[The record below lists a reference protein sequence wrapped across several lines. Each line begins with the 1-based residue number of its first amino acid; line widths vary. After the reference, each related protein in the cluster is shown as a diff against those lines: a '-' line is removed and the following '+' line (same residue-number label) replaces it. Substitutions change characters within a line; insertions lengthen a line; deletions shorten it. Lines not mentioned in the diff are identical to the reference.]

1 MKVSIKEVAKLAE
14 CSTATV
20 SNVINNRNK
29 FVSESVRKKVLD
41 AMEALNYK
49 PNNFAQ
55 TLRKGRSNIVGFVVP
70 DLTNYFFTE
79 LASGIQSVLSENG
92 HQLIIMNSEYS
103 LEKEKQYIRQSVD
116 QYVSGIIIASLAE
129 KYSHLED
136 CFSDDFPAVFIDRN
150 PLGCKKDIITINNF
164 QAAYEAT
171 QTLIRKGHQKIGII
185 NGTLNISTSKERLA
199 GYMAALEEAGIPVD
213 DRLINHR
220 SKDRTGHEGQR
231 LIEELLEAGI
241 TAVFIVNN
249 QMTIRVMQYLIERQ
263 IEIPAQ
269 IAVIGFDD
277 YEWSSITKP
286 SLSVIRQPTFEMGA
300 KAAEILLKRINSPS
314 ADFQEQYMLPS
325 KLIQRESI

>member
-1 MKVSIKEVAKLAE
+1 MKVSIKEVAKMAG

-29 FVSESVRKKVLD
+29 FVSESVRKKVLE
-41 AMEALNYK
+41 AMETLNYK

-55 TLRKGRSNIVGFVVP
+55 TLRKGKSNIVGFVVP

-79 LASGIQSVLSENG
+79 LASAIQSVLSENG
-92 HQLIIMNSEYS
+92 HQLIVMNSEYS

-116 QYVSGIIIASLAE
+116 QYACGMIIASLAE

-136 CFSDDFPAVFIDRN
+136 CFPDDFPAVFIDRN
-150 PLGCKKDIITINNF
+150 PLGCKKDCIAINNF

-171 QTLIRKGHQKIGII
+171 QTLISKGHQRIGLI
-185 NGTLNISTSKERLA
+185 NGTYNISTSKERLS
-199 GYMAALEEAGIPVD
+199 GYVAALEEAEIAVD
-213 DRLINHR
+213 DRLIKHR

-249 QMTIRVMQYLIERQ
+249 QMTIRVMQYLIDHQ
-263 IEIPAQ
+263 IEIPGQ

-286 SLSVIRQPTFEMGA
+286 SLSVIRQPTYEMGV

-314 ADFQEQYMLPS
+314 ADFQEHYMLPS
-325 KLIQRESI
+325 KLIQRSSI